1 MRVLLAA
8 LIAIGVGSLA
18 LPNAQ
23 AFANPISVDTAT
35 LNIFRT
41 IDQPNDV
48 HIPQGDNFQFGANI
62 NGGSLGTSIAG
73 IFTSAGS
80 ITPTFM
86 TSLSPCGP
94 LVNNANFCA
103 SVTPFSVVRTNGS
116 WQVDFRNGANTTAL
130 ALPSVSV
137 IPVNPIPFPSSV
149 TITAASTTPTI
160 SWTLPPSISPDA
172 FRINLYDK
180 SLPCF
185 SSGCNSVFF
194 SANLN
199 PTASSYTV
207 PASVGLVVGG
217 NYAIQLE
224 VIDTRDGGPIPPGT
238 GNADILTR
246 SSSYFD
252 FSPPANGGPPVI
264 QLPTIFPNGVYHFNV
279 GSVGPTSVTFIDPT
293 VAVGYIYDIGQG
305 DPNFASVLLPDV
317 GGGQFDLSYLVNGNE
332 FTTMLAAG
340 IEYFFGAGGVD
351 EFTVTGIDPAA
362 EIDPTNALAFITGL
376 TFVSDGPFTG
386 TMTPIT
392 EVATT
397 PEPGSVALFASSLLG
412 LLLFRRGRRSALGS

>member
-1 MRVLLAA
+1 MRVKLAA
-8 LIAIGVGSLA
+8 LVAIVFGTLA

-23 AFANPISVDTAT
+23 ANPINVDATT

-41 IDQPNDV
+41 IDAQNDV
-48 HIPQGDNFQFGANI
+48 HIAQGDNFQFGADI

-73 IFTSAGS
+73 IFTPTGALN
-80 ITPTFM
+80 PTFM
-86 TSLSPCGP
+86 TSFSPCGP

-103 SVTPFSVVRTNGS
+103 SVTPFNVARTNGS
-116 WQVDFRNGANTTAL
+116 WQGEFQNGANTTTL

-137 IPVNPIPFPSSV
+137 IPANPIPFPSSV
-149 TITAASTTPTI
+149 TITAAGTTPTI
-160 SWTLPPSISPDA
+160 SWTLPPGTNPDA

-185 SSGCNSVFF
+185 PSGCDSVFF
-194 SANLN
+194 TANLN
-199 PTASSYTV
+199 PTATTYTV
-207 PASVGLVVGG
+207 PANAGLVVGG

-224 VIDTRDGGPIPPGT
+224 VIDTRDRGPIPPGT

-252 FSPPANGGPPVI
+252 FSPPANGAPPVI
-264 QLPTIFPNGVYHFNV
+264 QLPAIDPNGVYHFKV
-279 GSVGPTSVTFIDPT
+279 GSVGPNSVTFIDPT
-293 VAVGYIYDIGQG
+293 VAVGYIYDIGKG

-317 GGGQFDLSYLVNGNE
+317 GGGQFDLSFLMNGSE
-332 FTTMLAAG
+332 FATMLAAG
-340 IEYFFGAGGVD
+340 IEYFFPAGGVD

-362 EIDPTNALAFITGL
+362 DIDPTNALAFITGL
-376 TFVSDGPFTG
+376 TFVNDGSFTG

-392 EVATT
+392 EVVAT
-397 PEPGSVALFASSLLG
+397 PEPGSLALLASGLLG
-412 LLLFRRGRRSALGS
+412 LFLFGRGRRSASAS